1 MVGKA
6 AVLFL
11 CMLQTSERRLDNP
24 WELAYAPTIIP
35 HDHGEGRCGVAFSWR
50 RGACMTKTEL
60 VDKVAAAIQLPK
72 HQTETVVNL
81 FLQCITDALRAGDK
95 VELRGFGSFRLR
107 HRAPRTGRN
116 PKTGDTVQIPAK
128 QVPWFKAGKAL
139 RMLVDSPPAVPDQPR
154 TRSAQGM
161 RRRVRSAEPYR
172 ACIGATFP
180 KRMVGA

>member
-1 MVGKA
+1 
-6 AVLFL
+6 
-11 CMLQTSERRLDNP
+11 
-24 WELAYAPTIIP
+24 
-35 HDHGEGRCGVAFSWR
+35 
-50 RGACMTKTEL
+50 MTKAEL

-72 HQTETVVNL
+72 HQTDTVVHL

-107 HRAPRTGRN
+107 HRAPRAGRN

-139 RMLVDSPPAVPDQPR
+139 RMLVDSPPAVPDHPR

-161 RRRVRSAEPYR
+161 RRRVRSA
-172 ACIGATFP
+172 
-180 KRMVGA
+180 